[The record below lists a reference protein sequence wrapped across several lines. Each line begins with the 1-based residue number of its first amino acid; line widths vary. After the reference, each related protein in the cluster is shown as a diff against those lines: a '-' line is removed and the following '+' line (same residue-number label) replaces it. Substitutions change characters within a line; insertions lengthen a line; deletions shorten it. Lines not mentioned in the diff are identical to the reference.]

1 MKNKMINSPELRQQ
15 CAQQLLVAVAH
26 ASHLSTFIGLDGF
39 VDEIIHVVDK
49 RENAESYTRLPTISK
64 FAERIGAAAGKSTN
78 IEMVNQRTKLGGN
91 GPIMA
96 NALSTFGLRLTYLG
110 ALGFPNRHPVFDDFA
125 RRSDVHTIAE
135 SGHTAALEFNDG
147 KIMLSQSVQL
157 NEVSWN
163 NIQARYGRDHFTGK
177 FATAD
182 LVGFVN
188 WTMIPYMSDLWEA
201 LLRELCPDLT
211 GPRRKMF
218 FDLADPEKRSERDIL
233 RALDLIGRFE
243 KHFDVTLGL
252 NEKEAYEIGDVLDLA
267 TKDHSPDGLAALS
280 LEIQRKV
287 GIATLVVHPVAFAL
301 AVSKG
306 VATIVQ
312 GPFCAK
318 PLISTGAGDHFNA
331 GFCLGKLL
339 GFDNSLCLLTGVA
352 TSGHYVRTAL
362 SPSMPDLAQMLDKW
376 PSA

>member
-1 MKNKMINSPELRQQ
+1 
-15 CAQQLLVAVAH
+15 
-26 ASHLSTFIGLDGF
+26 
-39 VDEIIHVVDK
+39 
-49 RENAESYTRLPTISK
+49 
-64 FAERIGAAAGKSTN
+64 
-78 IEMVNQRTKLGGN
+78 
-91 GPIMA
+91 MA

-233 RALDLIGRFE
+233 RAVDLIGRFE

-252 NEKEAYEIGDVLDLA
+252 NEKEAYEIGDVLDLT
-267 TKDHSPDGLAALS
+267 TKDHSPEGLAALAI
-280 LEIQRKV
+280 EVQRRLA
-287 GIATLVVHPVAFAL
+287 ISTLVVHPVAFAL

-306 VATIVQ
+306 VATVVQ